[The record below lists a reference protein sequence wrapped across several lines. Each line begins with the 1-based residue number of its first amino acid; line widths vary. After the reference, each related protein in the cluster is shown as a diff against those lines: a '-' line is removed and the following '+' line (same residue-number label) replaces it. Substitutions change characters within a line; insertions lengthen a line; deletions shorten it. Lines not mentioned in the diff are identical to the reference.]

1 MKPTKTLADNVHW
14 PEIAA
19 LTRLALVVGSHA
31 KQATHVQLYVP
42 EIVHLV
48 TLIAATGET
57 RVRTSVY
64 GIVMNMLQSL
74 QLTASDEVP
83 RPEIR
88 SLLEECMEPN
98 TIRLFGLVRVT
109 PTSEY
114 CNYDASTDKESIDAQ
129 ESLTRLLVRILE
141 VMAGTPGLSSLIL
154 IASVDITCYQV
165 F

>member
-1 MKPTKTLADNVHW
+1 MKPSRTLAENVHW

-19 LTRLALVVGSHA
+19 LTRLALVAGTHS
-31 KQATHVQLYVP
+31 KQAAHVQLYVP

-64 GIVMNMLQSL
+64 GIVMNMLQSM
-74 QLTASDEVP
+74 QLTTPEDVA

-88 SLLEECMEPN
+88 TLLEECMDPE
-98 TIRLFGLVRVT
+98 TIRLFGLMRPT
-109 PTSEY
+109 PTSEF
-114 CNYDASTDKESIDAQ
+114 CHYDVPTDKESIDAQ
-129 ESLTRLLVRILE
+129 ENLTRLLVRVLE
-141 VMAGTPGLSSLIL
+141 AMAGTPGRNSRS
-154 IASVDITCYQV
+154 T